1 MSKYPCLRAEMN
13 GGAYVHERW
22 DGLNGARLVALCE
35 SEWTA
40 ITLAKALAAGDAND
54 QRSWVVTD
62 SQGSDQQAWN
72 RARLEAD
79 AVKAEGR

>member
-22 DGLNGARLVALCE
+22 DGCDGARLVALCE
-35 SEWTA
+35 SDWTA
-40 ITLAKALAAGDAND
+40 TILAKALASQDGKD

-62 SQGSDQQAWN
+62 CHGGDQQVWN
-72 RARLEAD
+72 RARIE
-79 AVKAEGR
+79 AEGK